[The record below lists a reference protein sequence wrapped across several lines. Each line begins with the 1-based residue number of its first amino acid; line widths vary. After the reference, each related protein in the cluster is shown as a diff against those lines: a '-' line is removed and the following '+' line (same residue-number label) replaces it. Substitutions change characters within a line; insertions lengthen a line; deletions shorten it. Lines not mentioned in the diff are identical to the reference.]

1 VFQKKCVGKIIPEK
15 ITFAVQNS
23 SYMKNKKII
32 LAISGSIAA
41 YKAAFLT
48 RLLVKAGAEVQ
59 ILMTE
64 SATRFITPL
73 TLGTLSKRPVFSEI
87 ISENAWNNHV
97 ELGLWADA
105 MIVAPATATT
115 LAKMAHGICDNIITA
130 TYLSARCPVFVAPAM
145 DLDMWV
151 HGANAR
157 NLDLLRGDKVSIIPV
172 GHGELAS
179 GLVGDGRM
187 AEPEDIVAFIDGFL
201 KKQEAETLQKRDLL
215 GKKIM
220 VTAGPT
226 YEALDPVRFIGNRS
240 SGKMGFSI
248 VRELSARGAEVY
260 LIVGPAK
267 VPTDFDP
274 SVSVIKIESAQ
285 QMYNAATSLFGQC
298 DAAILAAAVADYRPK
313 EVSDVKIKKKDSEMS
328 LELEKTPDIAA
339 ALGQLKQTHQRIIGF
354 ALETNNEFENAVGK
368 LKRKNFDAIVLNSL
382 RDAGAGFSGDTNK
395 ISIILSETNVRNFGL
410 KSKDDVAVDIVD
422 ALSGLMV

>member
-1 VFQKKCVGKIIPEK
+1 
-15 ITFAVQNS
+15 
-23 SYMKNKKII
+23 MKGKKII
-32 LAISGSIAA
+32 LAVSGSIAA

-48 RLLVKAGAEVQ
+48 RLLVKSGAEVQ
-59 ILMTE
+59 ILMTD

-73 TLGTLSKRPVFSEI
+73 TLGTLSKRPVFTEI

-105 MIVAPATATT
+105 LIVAPATATT
-115 LAKMAHGICDNIITA
+115 LAKMAHGLCDNIITA

-157 NLDLLRGDKVSIIPV
+157 NLELLTTDNVSIIPV

-187 AEPEDIVAFIDGFL
+187 AEPEDITAFVQNYFNKNAQNIDNQEIKDYPLSITRHPL
-201 KKQEAETLQKRDLL
+201 KKDLS

-226 YEALDPVRFIGNRS
+226 FEALDPVRFIGNRS

-248 VRELSARGAEVY
+248 VNELAARGAEVH
-260 LIVGPAK
+260 LIVGPVK
-267 VPTDFDP
+267 IPTDLDP
-274 SVSVIKIESAQ
+274 SVSVVKIESAQ
-285 QMYNAATSLFGQC
+285 EMYNASTALFGRC

-313 EVSDVKIKKKDSEMS
+313 FVSDVKIKKKDGEMT

-339 ALGQLKQTHQRIIGF
+339 ALGQLKQPHQRIIGF

-395 ISIILSETNVRNFGL
+395 ISIIFDEQNVKNFDL
-410 KSKDDVAVDIVD
+410 KLKDAVAKDIVD